1 MKSQIVKIIFVVLIA
16 AVASSC
22 KKNHYRVNTSSL
34 NVRIEIKRLEKDL
47 FSLSPDDIK
56 VSVPELKSKYLDFL
70 RLFSFVINTGDIDDP
85 SFGDFLVRFCTD
97 KLNNEVY
104 LSVMKLYPDI
114 SWIERD
120 LQNGFRHYLYYFPG
134 RKIPAVYTCITGF
147 NNSIITGDSVLGIGL
162 DRYLGSESEYYR
174 RLEIYRYLAE
184 RMTPENIVPD
194 CIYGWGLSE
203 WQFSDLSYPDDN
215 VLSEMIHEGKL
226 KYFEKCMLPE
236 VSDEIIFGFSAAQFN
251 FCRNNED
258 QMWQYL
264 IEKDL
269 LFRTDQLTIRK
280 LTGEA
285 PFTSYFTNESP
296 GRAAVWIGFRI
307 VESYMMRNPDI
318 SLNDLMKDSDI
329 QSILEKAKYNPIK

>member
-1 MKSQIVKIIFVVLIA
+1 MRSGIVKIIFLVLITSVA
-16 AVASSC
+16 ASC
-22 KKNHYRVNTSSL
+22 KKNHYRIKTSSI

-56 VSVPELKSKYLDFL
+56 KSVPGLKSKYQDFL
-70 RLFSFVINTGDIDDP
+70 RLFSFVINTGDIDDS

-97 KLNNEVY
+97 KLNNDVY
-104 LSVMKLYPDI
+104 FSVMKLYPDI
-114 SWIERD
+114 SWIERE
-120 LQNGFRHYLYYFPG
+120 LQDAFRHYLHYFPE
-134 RKIPAVYTCITGF
+134 RKVPAVYTCITGF
-147 NNSIITGDSVLGIGL
+147 NNSIITGNSVLGIGL
-162 DRYLGSESEYYR
+162 DRYLGSGSEYYR
-174 RLEIYRYLAE
+174 RLEIYKYLAE

-194 CIYGWGLSE
+194 CIYGWGTSE
-203 WQFSDLSYPDDN
+203 WQFSDLRYPADN
-215 VLSEMIHEGKL
+215 VLSELIHEGKL

-236 VSDEIIFGFSAAQFN
+236 VNDEIIFGFTPDQFK

-264 IEKDL
+264 VEKDL
-269 LFRTDQLTIRK
+269 LFSTDQLTIRK

-307 VESYMMRNPDI
+307 VESYIRRNPDI
-318 SLNDLMKDSDI
+318 PLKDLMKDVDI
-329 QSILEKAKYNPIK
+329 QSILEKAKYNPQ